1 MPICKILV
9 IRSHWGVRIDLLA
22 LGSTSDFVNF
32 LLSPPF
38 LVNQCSGQKEEF
50 LLYGAILCDMVWNL
64 RNQVLFGGGS
74 LNVDGVSTKI
84 SSLFFEHNIPKG
96 STTYQLV
103 PSSIQTWIPPPG
115 MSFKINVDT
124 AVGPRFSSI
133 VVVAR
138 DRRVELV
145 FAGSMKVNTTLPL
158 LAKAEAIKWAL
169 SFVPAMGNDCIIVE
183 SDCHYCVSLLNDL
196 AEPSPPPPWRFWSL
210 CSELRLSLSVLDK
223 VL

>member
-1 MPICKILV
+1 M
-9 IRSHWGVRIDLLA
+9 RIDLLA

-50 LLYGAILCDMVWNL
+50 LLYGAILCDIVWKL

-84 SSLFFEHNIPKG
+84 SCLFSEHNIPKG
-96 STTYQLV
+96 STTCQLV
-103 PSSIQTWIPPPG
+103 PSSIQAWIPPPG
-115 MSFKINVDT
+115 MSFKINVDA

-133 VVVAR
+133 AAVAR
-138 DRRVELV
+138 DRKGELV
-145 FAGSMKVNTTLPL
+145 FAGSRKVNTTLPL
-158 LAKAEAIKWAL
+158 LAEAEAIKWAL
-169 SFVPAMGNDCIIVE
+169 SLVPAMGNDCIIVE
-183 SDCHYCVSLLNDL
+183 SDCQYCVNLLNDL
-196 AEPSPPPPWRFWSL
+196 AEPPLPL
-210 CSELRLSLSVLDK
+210 EVLVI